1 MCGSEI
7 KTKEV
12 NSSNGV
18 YLLFLA
24 PPPRHPGAP
33 PPRSRGFPL
42 SVGEGSE

>member
-7 KTKEV
+7 NTKEV

-24 PPPRHPGAP
+24 QAP
-33 PPRSRGFPL
+33 PPRRAHAA
-42 SVGEGSE
+42 